1 MVFLGVRLPENVDLD
16 ALKALTAAR
25 GFYYAE
31 GKDSHVEG
39 KAAHFILL
47 AFGHVPDAPIT
58 QRIPVLAECIARCNQ
73 SNASGQ
79 FARLFDD

>member
-1 MVFLGVRLPENVDLD
+1 MVFLGVRPPENVDLD

-47 AFGHVPDAPIT
+47 AFI
-58 QRIPVLAECIARCNQ
+58 
-73 SNASGQ
+73 SGY
-79 FARLFDD
+79 